1 MCGFTAAASRA
12 SASWGAKG
20 YGGEGWGCVA
30 ASGLGRRRDGGNEG
44 RWDGFFYFDL
54 FLIEM
59 NRAKSFFL
67 NLVLFDSRQFVWLW
81 DHINT
86 YDVTHFY
93 VDIVCHINLLIGLIT
108 YFDIENE
115 SRHFEF
121 KWRDYESRHPFVR
134 DSF

>member
-1 MCGFTAAASRA
+1 M
-12 SASWGAKG
+12 
-20 YGGEGWGCVA
+20 
-30 ASGLGRRRDGGNEG
+30 
-44 RWDGFFYFDL
+44 
-54 FLIEM
+54 M
-59 NRAKSFFL
+59 
-67 NLVLFDSRQFVWLW
+67 
-81 DHINT
+81 INT

-134 DSF
+134 DSFWIKISLSLIFLLFTIFITKNK